1 VAGRGARVA
10 GVGCGYE
17 WIFFPKE
24 DVLVI
29 LDGVVGGRDRLTITF
44 IICSEF
50 RLENPTHST
59 FSEEHINL
67 FL

>member
-1 VAGRGARVA
+1 MCSFDA
-10 GVGCGYE
+10 GVNA
-17 WIFFPKE
+17 IA
-24 DVLVI
+24 L
-29 LDGVVGGRDRLTITF
+29 TF

>member
-1 VAGRGARVA
+1 M
-10 GVGCGYE
+10 GCGYE
-17 WIFFPKE
+17 WIFFPNE
-24 DVLVI
+24 DVLV
-29 LDGVVGGRDRLTITF
+29 LDGVDAIRVNVHYF
-44 IICSEF
+44 ICSEF